1 MTGRPRPLGAALA
14 LLVVLA
20 TCAGCAREAPRHVL
34 LVSIDT
40 LRADRLGVYGYPRPT
55 SPFLDRLG
63 GRGRVFENAV
73 VNTHGTTASHTTI
86 LSGLYQQ
93 THGVMLDGSRG
104 GVAEHR
110 IPDEVPLLQE
120 ALRVRGYAT
129 LAVTDGGN
137 VGRRFGFARGFDRF
151 DDRGGGV
158 EKVTRRLERWIA
170 GALEDRPD
178 RPIFAFLHTYQVH
191 SPYAP
196 PARYRERFG
205 VAPDAP
211 GAASGFLLRHAGSAD
226 SLDHA
231 TLRAISALYDAEIR
245 YTDDT
250 LAAFFE
256 RLEAL
261 GFLRRALVVVTADH
275 GEEMGEHGG
284 LLHRDLLYDEL
295 LRVPLIVAGEGVEPG
310 RDRSLAGSVD
320 VAPTVL
326 EWAGVPP
333 PRTLEGIPLPLGG
346 RAPSGR
352 RAIVAQYGNARY
364 AVRTRSWK
372 LIDNRGGGTDR
383 FELYDL
389 NADPGERHDVAG
401 IHPEIAERL
410 RAELSAWL
418 QERGTPVP
426 AGPPVTLDDEEERR
440 LRALGYLG
448 GSR

>member
-1 MTGRPRPLGAALA
+1 MTRRSRPFGAVLA
-14 LLVVLA
+14 LLALLA
-20 TCAGCAREAPRHVL
+20 TSTGCAREAPRHVL
-34 LVSIDT
+34 LISIDT
-40 LRADRLGVYGYPRPT
+40 LRADRLGAYGYPRPT

-63 GRGRVFENAV
+63 RRGRVFENAF

-93 THGVMLDGSRG
+93 THGVMLDGDRG
-104 GVAEHR
+104 GVAENR

-120 ALRVRGYAT
+120 MLRAHGYAT

-158 EKVTRRLERWIA
+158 EKVTGRLARRIA
-170 GALEDRPD
+170 DALETRPHG
-178 RPIFAFLHTYQVH
+178 PIFAFLHTYQVH

-196 PARYRERFG
+196 PARYRQRFG
-205 VAPDAP
+205 VPAGAPDAK
-211 GAASGFLLRHAGSAD
+211 SSFLLRHARSAA
-226 SLDHA
+226 SLDAA
-231 TLRAISALYDAEIR
+231 TLRTISGLYDAEIR

-250 LAAFFE
+250 LGAFFA

-261 GFLRRALVVVTADH
+261 GFLEGALVVVTADH

-295 LRVPLIVAGEGVEPG
+295 LRVPLIVASEGVEAG

-326 EWAGVPP
+326 DWAGVPP
-333 PRTLEGIPLPLGG
+333 PRPLEGIPLPLGG
-346 RAPSGR
+346 GAAAKRH
-352 RAIVAQYGNARY
+352 AIVAQYGTDRY

-372 LIDNRGGGTDR
+372 LIVNHGDGA
-383 FELYDL
+383 ELYHL
-389 NADPGERHDVAG
+389 ETDPGEQHDVAER
-401 IHPEIAERL
+401 HPQVTERL

-418 QERGTPVP
+418 EERGSPPP
-426 AGPPVTLDDEEERR
+426 AGPPVTLDAEEERR
-440 LRALGYLG
+440 LRSLGYLG